1 MEQIKELTK
10 RLIAN
15 SFKELMLQ
23 MPFEKITIKTITD
36 HANVIRPTFYNHFH
50 DKYELVEWIVKT
62 EIIDKTQEAIKNGS
76 ARGVIRVLFSG
87 FLEDKEYYQKAF
99 EISGQNGFI
108 DTLEK
113 FFTEMFA
120 SVINEDVYD
129 KGLFTK
135 EQLAKYYASGVITLV
150 RLEVYRAETVDIE
163 EIIDMYRF
171 LMVHTIFDFID
182 NKAEQRLHFGENVV
196 AFYIFLN
203 LYMD

>member
-182 NKAEQRLHFGENVV
+182 NKAE
-196 AFYIFLN
+196 
-203 LYMD
+203 

>member
-1 MEQIKELTK
+1 MREFTDSVKGCSMEQIKELTK

-62 EIIDKTQEAIKNGS
+62 EIIDKTQEAINNGS

-129 KGLFTK
+129 KGLLTK

-182 NKAEQRLHFGENVV
+182 NKAE
-196 AFYIFLN
+196 
-203 LYMD
+203 